1 MAEQRPKPVSWKI
14 YGGATL
20 ITALA
25 FLAGIAFA
33 YFGLNYRISDVENS
47 LTDLFVTMLS
57 YQEVAEIAELCDST
71 EYVWLLGTELDRIGE
86 KLSMGEYPPYLL
98 KYYAL
103 MEATHLKI
111 VERMR
116 KECNEDV
123 HWILFFY
130 GEECPE
136 CDAQG
141 NILTHLKGRHPEK
154 VYIYAVKASLDSPIV
169 KTFKIKYG
177 VDGVPA
183 LVIDGNTYRGL
194 LSLKELEEILGY
206 S

>member
-1 MAEQRPKPVSWKI
+1 M
-14 YGGATL
+14 
-20 ITALA
+20 A

-33 YFGLNYRISDVENS
+33 YFGLNYRISNVESS

-57 YQEVAEIAELCDST
+57 YQEVAEISDPCDSR
-71 EYVWLLGTELDRIGE
+71 EYVHLLGEELDRIGE

-111 VERMR
+111 VERMK

-123 HWILFFY
+123 HWIVFFY
-130 GEECPE
+130 GEDCPE

-141 NILTHLKGRHPEK
+141 NVLTYLKGKHAEK
-154 VYIYAVKASLDSPIV
+154 VYIYAMKATLDSPIV
-169 KTFKIKYG
+169 KTFRIKYG
-177 VDGVPA
+177 IDNVPA
-183 LVIDGNTYRGL
+183 LVIDGETYEDL
-194 LSLKELEEILGY
+194 LSIEELEKVIGY
-206 S
+206 QKKSLR